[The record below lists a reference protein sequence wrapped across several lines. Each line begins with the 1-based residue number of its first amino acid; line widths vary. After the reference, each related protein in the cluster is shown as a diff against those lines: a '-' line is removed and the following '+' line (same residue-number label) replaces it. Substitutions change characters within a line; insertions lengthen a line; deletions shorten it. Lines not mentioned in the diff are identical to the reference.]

1 MRNSRARAV
10 IPPQTGPA
18 LRVADAPRP
27 KSRQWRVIHACEYAR
42 DVLPILEGQIAVGMR
57 PFIVTPMGA
66 GTAEAYLA
74 KKELEEPDA
83 LSLLRAWQ
91 DVRNWRKSLLECD
104 PENKADLVHTHSFSS
119 GMAGV
124 RNLSCVVY
132 DLKACIEELAM
143 SAGQCERGSWM
154 ARSFRVAE
162 QFILSRAKA
171 VIVHS
176 RGMKLAAH
184 ERGAAPE
191 NIFLIPYPVA
201 LDELPLLPTNF
212 LREHFAIESSTTI
225 FYLPQSLRAQDSARA
240 PCWAGV
246 LEAFALAVAANPE
259 LRLLIEAA
267 PEQFPA
273 IHGHA
278 ERLEISNRIV
288 CVEEKEASAVLQGV
302 DVVIATC
309 EIPDDPVHARY
320 PNTAC
325 LEALSAGKALLAA
338 DVEHNRH
345 ASPDGR
351 GCLWFRE
358 NDTHDLASRMIFL
371 AGNPGFRA
379 ALASAGRAHIVETRS
394 SAVIGHLYDAAYRHA
409 LVQKRANGPGQSAP
423 GLMPITS
430 AT

>member
-1 MRNSRARAV
+1 MRNSRAHTSV
-10 IPPQTGPA
+10 QSVPV
-18 LRVADAPRP
+18 LRIADPPRP

-42 DVLPILEGQIAVGMR
+42 DVLPILEGQITAGMR

-74 KKELEEPDA
+74 RKDLEQPDA

-132 DLKACIEELAM
+132 DFKACIEELAM

-176 RGMKLAAH
+176 QGMKSAAH

-191 NIFLIPYPVA
+191 NVFLIPAPVA
-201 LDELPLLPTNF
+201 LDELPLMPTNF
-212 LREHFAIESSTTI
+212 LREHFAIDNSSTI
-225 FYLPQSLRAQDSARA
+225 FYLPQSLPAQGSSAA
-240 PCWAGV
+240 LGCA

-267 PEQFPA
+267 PEQFPG
-273 IHGHA
+273 IRGHA
-278 ERLEISNRIV
+278 ERLGISKHIV

-302 DVVIATC
+302 DVVISTG
-309 EIPDDPVHARY
+309 ETPDDPVHARY
-320 PNTAC
+320 PNPAC
-325 LEALSAGKALLAA
+325 LQALSAGKPLLAA
-338 DVEHNRH
+338 DVEHNRG
-345 ASPDGR
+345 ASPEGR

-358 NDTHDLASRMIFL
+358 NDAHDLASRVTFL

-379 ALASAGRAHIVETRS
+379 ALANAGRALIVETRS
-394 SAVIGHLYDAAYRHA
+394 STVIGHEYDAAYRHA
-409 LVQKRANGPGQSAP
+409 LAQKRANGLGPGATT
-423 GLMPITS
+423 LLPITS
-430 AT
+430 TT